1 MDALLLNL
9 QIKVMFSITRTWKQ
23 LISIIKFQNHIMSQR
38 NTTYDYL
45 FYKITG
51 FQTYNI
57 CMLQAKENQ
66 TININ

>member
-1 MDALLLNL
+1 
-9 QIKVMFSITRTWKQ
+9 
-23 LISIIKFQNHIMSQR
+23 MSQR
-38 NTTYDYL
+38 NTTFDYL

-57 CMLQAKENQ
+57 CMRQAKENL